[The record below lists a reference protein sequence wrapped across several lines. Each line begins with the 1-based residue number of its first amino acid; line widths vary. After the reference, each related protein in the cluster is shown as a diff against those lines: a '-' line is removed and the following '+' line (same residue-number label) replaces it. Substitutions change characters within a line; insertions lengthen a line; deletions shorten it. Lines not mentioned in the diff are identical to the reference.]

1 MIAALVWA
9 CTGIAVAADADVVAQ
24 AEGLFKAGRYAEA
37 YRLLEPLEDRLAG
50 DVKFDYLLARSA
62 LESGQPSKA
71 SFIYERILAVEPN
84 YVGVRLEMG
93 RAYLA
98 LGDYARAKLEFETVL
113 RFENLPPDLRQQ
125 ALLYGKAADD
135 YLAGKKTAFHAYA
148 EYGYGYD
155 SNALSA
161 TSVRE
166 IITVNGLPLL
176 LADNQ
181 LERSDH
187 YHALALGG
195 EVIRAVGERFSLFA
209 GVDGRARAYR
219 SIDAADLGSLDGR
232 FGVGYNDAATSARL
246 GFIVG
251 RFWLDGEQTRDALG
265 FTADYRRL
273 VGKQDQ
279 ISVSA
284 LATRFEFIP
293 EALQVNDYNLYQV
306 TVGWLHAS
314 ANGRTAI
321 GATLLGGVEK
331 ETNGRDDGDK
341 PFFGGRVSLQQ
352 SMSDRIGAF
361 FLAGA
366 QRGKYSDVNSLFG
379 FKREDT
385 LYDVA
390 AGVSWA
396 IAKGWSLRP
405 QILYFKNNSNA
416 PLFEYDRTDVS
427 LNLRKDF

>member
-1 MIAALVWA
+1 M
-9 CTGIAVAADADVVAQ
+9 Q
-24 AEGLFKAGRYAEA
+24 AEGHFKAGRYAEA

-62 LESGQPSKA
+62 LETGQPSKA

-93 RAYLA
+93 RAYIA

-125 ALLYGKAADD
+125 ALVYGKAADE
-135 YLAGKKTAFHAYA
+135 YLSGKKTSFHAYA
-148 EYGYGYD
+148 EYGFGYD
-155 SNALSA
+155 SNAQSA

-166 IITVNGLPLL
+166 ITVVNGVTLVLPDS
-176 LADNQ
+176 A

-195 EVIRAVGERFSLFA
+195 EVIRTLGQRFSLFA
-209 GVDGRARAYR
+209 GIDGRARSYR
-219 SIDAADLGSLDGR
+219 SIDAADLGSVDAR
-232 FGVGYNDAATSARL
+232 FGVGYNDAASSARL
-246 GFIVG
+246 GFITG
-251 RFWLDGEQTRDALG
+251 RFWLDGEKTRDSLG
-265 FTADYRRL
+265 LTTDYRRL
-273 VGKQDQ
+273 LGKQDQ
-279 ISVSA
+279 LSVSA

-293 EALQVNDYNLYQV
+293 DSLQINDYNLYQIAL
-306 TVGWLHAS
+306 GWLHAT

-352 SMSDRIGAF
+352 SLSDRLGAF

-366 QRGKYSDVNSLFG
+366 QRGKYSEVNPLFG
-379 FKREDT
+379 YKREDT

-396 IAKGWSLRP
+396 FAKDWSLRP
-405 QILYFKNNSNA
+405 QLLYFKNNSNA